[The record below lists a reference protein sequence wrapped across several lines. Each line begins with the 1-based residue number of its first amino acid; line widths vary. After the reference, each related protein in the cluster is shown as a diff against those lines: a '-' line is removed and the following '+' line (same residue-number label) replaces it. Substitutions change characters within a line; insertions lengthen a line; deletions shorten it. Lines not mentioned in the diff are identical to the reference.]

1 MYFLDK
7 EIKTLMDEYEELPLS
22 KYVER
27 VIQIHHRMTGQYD
40 MLYERFFKS
49 ILSSF
54 AALSDFRM

>member
-1 MYFLDK
+1 MYPPVFFRDK
-7 EIKTLMDEYEELPLS
+7 EKDEYKEALKVADLS
-22 KYVER
+22 
-27 VIQIHHRMTGQYD
+27 GQYD

>member
-1 MYFLDK
+1 MLYFSDKGQCAVRRFFRDK
-7 EIKTLMDEYEELPLS
+7 EKDEYKEALKVADLS
-22 KYVER
+22 
-27 VIQIHHRMTGQYD
+27 GQYD